1 MVRWVMRCW
10 AAIVSEEIF
19 AGERLYAFDSLDLP
33 VASRTSTGAPG
44 DVDSCDVAPDSVG
57 RDNLARDGL
66 PLDDLARD
74 GLAPDDLARDG
85 LAPDDLAPD
94 NLARDSVTRDS
105 LTRDSVA
112 PDGVSPG
119 DVVALVVAGEPPLLF
134 GLGRIGARHAAKEE
148 LAIAYTDRLFDDPL
162 PVGDLPLGPVEEGLT
177 ELDPSLYA
185 SLAGRASAQRRGD
198 ADRSQWLVSVTLP
211 IEAVSPAEA
220 VREFWT
226 YLAKLGPRELPAF
239 VWPQGNE
246 LAMQAFVLGE
256 ETNLDPEE
264 E

>member
-1 MVRWVMRCW
+1 MRCW
-10 AAIVSEEIF
+10 VAIVSEEMF
-19 AGERLYAFDSLDLP
+19 AGERLYAFDSLVLP
-33 VASRTSTGAPG
+33 EASQTSTGAPG
-44 DVDSCDVAPDSVG
+44 DGDSCDVAPDSVG
-57 RDNLARDGL
+57 RDSV
-66 PLDDLARD
+66 
-74 GLAPDDLARDG
+74 APDSLASDSV
-85 LAPDDLAPD
+85 
-94 NLARDSVTRDS
+94 ARDSVAPDS
-105 LTRDSVA
+105 LARDSVA

-119 DVVALVVAGEPPLLF
+119 DVVALVVTGDPPLLF
-134 GLGRIGARHAAKEE
+134 GLGRIRERHAAKEE
-148 LAIAYTDRLFDDPL
+148 LAIAYMDRLFDDPL
-162 PVGDLPLGPVEEGLT
+162 PVGDLPLGLVVQGLT

-185 SLAGRASAQRRGD
+185 RLAGRVSAQRRGD

-211 IEAVSPAEA
+211 IEAESRAEA

>member
-1 MVRWVMRCW
+1 MRCW
-10 AAIVSEEIF
+10 AAIVSEEMF
-19 AGERLYAFDSLDLP
+19 AGERLYAFDSLVLSE
-33 VASRTSTGAPG
+33 ASHTSTGAPG
-44 DVDSCDVAPDSVG
+44 NGDSCDVAPDSVG
-57 RDNLARDGL
+57 RDNVVPDN
-66 PLDDLARD
+66 
-74 GLAPDDLARDG
+74 LAPDNV
-85 LAPDDLAPD
+85 APDNVAPD
-94 NLARDSVTRDS
+94 NLARDSVAPGNS
-105 LTRDSVA
+105 APDSVA
-112 PDGVSPG
+112 TDNSAPDSVAHDNVAPGGVSPG

-134 GLGRIGARHAAKEE
+134 GLGRIRERHAAKEE

-185 SLAGRASAQRRGD
+185 RLAGRVSTQRRVD

-211 IEAVSPAEA
+211 IEAGSRSEA

-239 VWPQGNE
+239 VWPQGDE
-246 LAMQAFVLGE
+246 LAMQAFVRGE

>member
-1 MVRWVMRCW
+1 MRCW
-10 AAIVSEEIF
+10 AAIVSEEMF

-57 RDNLARDGL
+57 
-66 PLDDLARD
+66 
-74 GLAPDDLARDG
+74 
-85 LAPDDLAPD
+85 PD
-94 NLARDSVTRDS
+94 NLARD
-105 LTRDSVA
+105 DSVA